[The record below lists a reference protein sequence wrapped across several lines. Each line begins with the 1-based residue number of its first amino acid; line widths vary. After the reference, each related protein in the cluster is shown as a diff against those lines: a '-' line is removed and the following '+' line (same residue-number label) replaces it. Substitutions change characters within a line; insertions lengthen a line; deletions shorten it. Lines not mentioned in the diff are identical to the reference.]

1 MLTGPGER
9 KIHSQLTV
17 CFPPLD
23 QEAVSQD
30 FWFFFMIIVYRFLTF
45 VKIRYIAT
53 VSDSFLKIRHIATVS
68 VSKFVLALVV
78 TALDLLI

>member
-1 MLTGPGER
+1 
-9 KIHSQLTV
+9 
-17 CFPPLD
+17 
-23 QEAVSQD
+23 
-30 FWFFFMIIVYRFLTF
+30 MIIVYRFLTF